1 MNSINEYVL
10 LIRRLLEEPRNEL
23 IKKDYNKYEEIINE
37 YDKELLLRYKKIEK
51 MLNEET
57 EDN

>member
-51 MLNEET
+51 MLNEEM